1 MLRPV
6 SFCAYALDIHRP
18 GMKSNSQFSLFAQR
32 RFAPFFWTQFLGALN
47 DNVFKVALLTAIT
60 YDSLRWTQIDA
71 GLLNNLIPGLFIL
84 PFILF
89 SAVAGQLA
97 DRSEKSRWMRQV
109 KMAEIILMTIAAIGW
124 LTHQLWLLV
133 VVITAM
139 GLQSTFFG
147 PVKYAYLPQHL
158 KENELTGGNGV
169 VEMGTFVGIL
179 LGQVLGAVLVMAQPW
194 GIVFA
199 AASGVVLALAGWLAS
214 RAIPCSPAAAPDLRV
229 NWNPFSASWHN
240 IKLLRQNHSVWW
252 ALIANSW
259 FWFYGA
265 IMLAQFPVYSR
276 DLLQGDS
283 TVFVLLLMVFSLGVG
298 AGSLLCEWLSGRRVE
313 IGLVPLGAIGMTV
326 FGIDLWWASS
336 SYLTNGPTDWAGF
349 AAAAGSFRIMADCV
363 LIGLFGGIYSVPL
376 FALIQTRSDPQQVS
390 RSIAGLNTVN
400 SLFMV
405 IAALLGMILLQ
416 SGFSI
421 PEIFLVTALLNA
433 LVTLYVFMCMPE
445 FLTRFVAWL
454 GLRRPRAADAD

>member
-1 MLRPV
+1 MN
-6 SFCAYALDIHRP
+6 
-18 GMKSNSQFSLFAQR
+18 SNSQFALFAQR

-60 YDSLRWTQIDA
+60 YDSLRWTSIDA

-84 PFILF
+84 PFVLF

-97 DRSEKSRWMRQV
+97 DKSEKSRWMRQV
-109 KMAEIILMTIAAIGW
+109 KMAEILLMTIAAIGW
-124 LTHQLWLLV
+124 LTNQLWLLV
-133 VVITAM
+133 IVIAAM

-158 KENELTGGNGV
+158 KQEELTGGNGV

-194 GIVFA
+194 GIWLA
-199 AASGVVLALAGWLAS
+199 AGSGVALALAGWLSS
-214 RAIPCSPAAAPDLRV
+214 RAIPYSPPAEASLYI
-229 NWNPFSASWHN
+229 NWNPFSAAWRN
-240 IKLLRQNHSVWW
+240 LRMMRQNHEVWW

-276 DLLQGDS
+276 DLMQGDS

-298 AGSLLCEWLSGRRVE
+298 AGSLMCEWLSRRRIE
-313 IGLVPLGAIGMTV
+313 IGLVPLGAIGMTA
-326 FGIDLWWASS
+326 FGVDLWIASS
-336 SYLTNGPTDWAGF
+336 AYVASGPVNWTGF
-349 AAAAGSFRIMADCV
+349 IDSTGSLRIMADCV

-376 FALIQTRSDPQQVS
+376 FAMIQTRCDPKQVS
-390 RSIAGLNTVN
+390 RTIAGLNIIN
-400 SLFMV
+400 SSFMV
-405 IAALLGMILLQ
+405 AAALLGMVLLQ
-416 SGFSI
+416 SGLSI
-421 PEIFLVTALLNA
+421 PEIFLVTAVLNA
-433 LVTLYVFMCMPE
+433 IVSLYVFTRVPE
-445 FLTRFVAWL
+445 FLVRFIAWL
-454 GLRRPRAADAD
+454 PLRRTRAANTD

>member
-1 MLRPV
+1 
-6 SFCAYALDIHRP
+6 
-18 GMKSNSQFSLFAQR
+18 MKPPSQFALFAQR

-47 DNVFKVALLTAIT
+47 DNVFKVAILTAIT
-60 YDSLRWTQIDA
+60 YDSLRWTSVDA

-84 PFILF
+84 PFVLF

-97 DRSEKSRWMRQV
+97 DRSEKSGWMRQV
-109 KMAEIILMTIAAIGW
+109 KLAEIALMSIAAIGW

-133 VVITAM
+133 IVIAAM

-158 KENELTGGNGV
+158 NQDELTGGNGV

-194 GIVFA
+194 G
-199 AASGVVLALAGWLAS
+199 VVLAAGSGVTLALLGWLTS
-214 RAIPCSPAAAPDLRV
+214 RAIPPSPAAEPALQV
-229 NWNPFSASWHN
+229 NWNPFSATWSN
-240 IKLLRQNHSVWW
+240 LQGVRRNHSVWW
-252 ALIANSW
+252 AIIANSW

-265 IMLAQFPVYSR
+265 IMLAQFPVYAR

-298 AGSLLCEWLSGRRVE
+298 GGSLLCEWLSGRRIE
-313 IGLVPLGAIGMTV
+313 IGLVPLGAIGMTA
-326 FGIDLWWASS
+326 FGIDLWLASS
-336 SYLTNGPTDWAGF
+336 AYVAIGAADWTAF
-349 AAAAGSFRIMADCV
+349 IASTGSTRIMLDCL

-376 FALIQTRSDPQQVS
+376 FAMIQTRCHPQQVS
-390 RSIAGLNTVN
+390 RTIGGLNTVN

-405 IAALLGMILLQ
+405 VAALLGMVLLQ
-416 SGFSI
+416 SGFTI

-433 LVTLYVFMCMPE
+433 LVTLYIFVRVPE
-445 FLTRFVAWL
+445 FLARFLAWL
-454 GLRRPRAADAD
+454 PIRRTRAADAD